1 MFSNL
6 KEEGNSKRPGIS
18 EKINSDNSIINN
30 PLEKKKKMTSKEISV
45 ALQGVIQERTNDEE
59 ETHFKGRL

>member
-30 PLEKKKKMTSKEISV
+30 ALKKKKKMTSKEISV
-45 ALQGVIQERTNDEE
+45 ALQGVI
-59 ETHFKGRL
+59 